1 MKQAKAYI
9 NLSLNRN
16 LSTANYVGVE
26 EAIRQAQKD
35 AYNQALED
43 LCEGDTVQLE
53 YDQWGSVFVNKESIL
68 KLKK

>member
-35 AYNQALED
+35 AYRQALVDMEYEWANSDCED
-43 LCEGDTVQLE
+43 AFDAFSEAI
-53 YDQWGSVFVNKESIL
+53 NKL
-68 KLKK
+68 RKQ